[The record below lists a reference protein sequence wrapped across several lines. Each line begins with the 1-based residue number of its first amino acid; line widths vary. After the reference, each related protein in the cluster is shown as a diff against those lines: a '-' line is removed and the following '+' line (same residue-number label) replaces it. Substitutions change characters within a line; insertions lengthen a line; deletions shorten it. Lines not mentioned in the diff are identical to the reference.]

1 MENRCLL
8 YCVKN
13 DGFFVE
19 RIKAGKTDGFVTE
32 NKIRV
37 PETDNPGIR
46 PTEFLCC
53 LRC

>member
-19 RIKAGKTDGFVTE
+19 RIKQA
-32 NKIRV
+32 
-37 PETDNPGIR
+37 R
-46 PTEFLCC
+46 PTAL
-53 LRC
+53 LRKIKSECQKQIIPVYGRRNFFAA